1 MDKGI
6 FITGTDTGVGK
17 TIVASILASY
27 LKSIGHD
34 VGVMKPVHTGCRL
47 IRSSPMG
54 HDTRLLMLA
63 AGVQD
68 PPEMITPY
76 CFRQP
81 LAPWPASQIEGVK
94 IRTSVLLRA
103 YRELCRRHPFL
114 IVEGVGGLAVPI
126 TAHMTVLD
134 LARLFKLPLLVV
146 TRPGLGTLNHT
157 QLTIEYARLGKVP
170 VKGIVINETE
180 RKKSGLVERT
190 NSALLAMHCKTP
202 VLGRIPFIEGLKH
215 HGLGRHQARE
225 IIRRHIKI
233 GELMH
238 FP

>member
-17 TIVASILASY
+17 TVVAAALASY
-27 LKSIGHD
+27 LRSTGLD
-34 VGVMKPVHTGCRL
+34 VGVMKPVHTGCRS
-47 IRSSPMG
+47 IRSSPIG

-63 AGVQD
+63 ARVQD

-76 CFRQP
+76 CLKHP
-81 LAPWPASQIEGVK
+81 LAPWTASQMEGVK
-94 IRTSVLLRA
+94 IKTSVLLRA
-103 YRELCRRHPFL
+103 YRELCRRHSFL

-126 TAHMTVLD
+126 TAHLTVLQ
-134 LARLFKLPLLVV
+134 LARFFGLPLLVV

-157 QLTIEYARLGKVP
+157 QLTIEYARSRQVP

-180 RKKSGLVERT
+180 RKRSGLAEKT
-190 NSALLAMHCKTP
+190 NPSLLAALCKTP
-202 VLGRIPFIEGLKH
+202 VLGRVPFIEGLKLS
-215 HGLGRHQARE
+215 GLGLHRTGE
-225 IIRRHIKI
+225 IICGHISMR
-233 GELMH
+233 ELMQ